1 MNDIWLPPGVIEG
14 PAYGTPA
21 WKDFRRGKVTASRF
35 AHVLTEPRTK
45 AEQAAGVMSKTA
57 KGYLMELVAA
67 TITGMDAVG
76 GSSAAMERGVDKEV
90 DAIDRYA
97 QQRFVEVGVGRILQ
111 MQGTLICAT
120 PDGFVE
126 EDTDGPGI
134 LEVKCPEPKTHIE
147 TWLTKQLPEAYVE
160 QVHGQLWVSGRSW
173 CDFVSFD
180 DRFPLPMQM
189 VVIRVHADED
199 QQRLFLE
206 KVRNFEDMVTSRVSE
221 IRAYLHSCGHE
232 EAQVIN
238 KALEDSLSGDT
249 IAPVV
254 E

>member
-14 PAYGTPA
+14 PADGTPA
-21 WKDFRRGKVTASRF
+21 WKDFRRGKVTASNF
-35 AHVLTEPRTK
+35 IKVTSEPRTK
-45 AEQAAGVMSKTA
+45 ADKAAGKMTDGA
-57 KGYLMELVAA
+57 KGYLSQIVAA
-67 TITGMDAVG
+67 TILGYDPPTMSTDDMD
-76 GSSAAMERGVDKEV
+76 RGVDKQS
-90 DAIDRYA
+90 DAADRYESK
-97 QQRFVEVGVGRILQ
+97 RFVEVKKGRILQ
-111 MQGTLICAT
+111 VQGTLICAT

-126 EDTDGPGI
+126 EDEEGPGL
-134 LEVKCPEPKTHIE
+134 LEIKCPKENTHMGTYLFREVPDKYLDQI
-147 TWLTKQLPEAYVE
+147 Q
-160 QVHGQLWVSGRSW
+160 GQMWVSGRSW

-249 IAPVV
+249 LADLG
-254 E
+254 